1 MKKILII
8 TLFILCVFCR
18 VSASEKTVDTLTKI
32 ENSILGATYSDQK
45 TEKRLERIEEYVY
58 GRKKQGNSSERL
70 KRLAKDVNADMI
82 GQEIPPCEDTLA
94 LEEDNTTDSSVD
106 YPVINDV
113 EKHLNLKSKP
123 QQSLHSRLVAIENI
137 I

>member
-1 MKKILII
+1 MVNKSFNCTEINMKKILII

-45 TEKRLERIEEYVY
+45 TEKRLERIEKYVY

-82 GQEIPPCEDTLA
+82 G
-94 LEEDNTTDSSVD
+94 
-106 YPVINDV
+106 
-113 EKHLNLKSKP
+113 
-123 QQSLHSRLVAIENI
+123 
-137 I
+137 